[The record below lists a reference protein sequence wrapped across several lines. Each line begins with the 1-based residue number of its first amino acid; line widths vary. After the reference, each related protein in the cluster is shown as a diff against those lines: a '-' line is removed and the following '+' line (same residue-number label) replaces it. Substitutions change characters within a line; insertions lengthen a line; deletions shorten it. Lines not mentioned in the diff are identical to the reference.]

1 VPPPRLCTDNGAMVA
16 GAAFYSLRHRG
27 AEMPAGVRSN
37 LPLA

>member
-1 VPPPRLCTDNGAMVA
+1 LCTDNGAMV
-16 GAAFYSLRHRG
+16 GAAAFFSLRHRG